1 MMFQEGSDVKKF
13 IAMLL
18 IVSSTV
24 ISGLALAQLKD
35 FSGKP
40 QNLSDY
46 TRGKDVWTVVILWA
60 SDCHACNVEAK
71 QYVQFHEANKNK
83 NIRMLG
89 VSMDGE
95 KKIADARAF
104 IKRHAVT
111 YPNLIGEFDEVAG
124 MYESLTG
131 GTWLG
136 TPTIL
141 VYDPAGKLQA
151 AQPGAVPV
159 EIIKEFIQSRTD
171 LVHKTNA
178 NQADD

>member
-1 MMFQEGSDVKKF
+1 MKNL
-13 IAMLL
+13 IAILL
-18 IVSSTV
+18 IVSSSV
-24 ISGLALAQLKD
+24 ITGPVQAQLKD
-35 FSGKP
+35 FSGHP
-40 QNLSDY
+40 HNLGDY
-46 TRGKDVWTVVILWA
+46 TSAKDKWTVVILWA

-71 QYVQFHEANKNK
+71 QYVDFHEANKDK

-95 KKIADARAF
+95 KKIAEAKAF

-111 YPNLIGEFDEVAG
+111 YPNLIGEFDEVAT
-124 MYESLTG
+124 MYEDLTG

-171 LVHKTNA
+171 SSAAKKH
-178 NQADD
+178 